1 MTVSHGNI
9 LAIDQGTTNTKVL
22 LVDAR
27 GIVIAQ
33 ASRPM
38 SVEYPHPAWVE
49 QDPNA
54 IWASVREAIDALD
67 AQYPGLKA
75 RLVDLE
81 ENRLRRNIALVVD
94 GVSSREG
101 LRQKLAENSEV
112 HFVPAISGGMAQA
125 HHRSRN
131 LC

>member
-1 MTVSHGNI
+1 MPHIFIPS
-9 LAIDQGTTNTKVL
+9 L
-22 LVDAR
+22 LRPLAR
-27 GIVIAQ
+27 GLADVAVPG
-33 ASRPM
+33 AT
-38 SVEYPHPAWVE
+38 
-49 QDPNA
+49 
-54 IWASVREAIDALD
+54 VREVIDALD

-81 ENRLRRNIALVVD
+81 ENRLRRNIAVVVD

-125 HHRSRN
+125 RHRSRN